1 MMAIVYKTT
10 DTKTDRIYIGVDSI
24 NNPAYFGSGTEIK
37 QIMSEGRI
45 SDLRKEILF
54 IFDTVEEAFAKESEI
69 VTEDFIKQ
77 DNVMN
82 IALGGVWGSY
92 SIGKITA
99 KDKDDNTH
107 TVFKD
112 DERFTNGE
120 LVGIQKNKVSVVDKD
135 GNRLSVS
142 VEDPRYLAG
151 ELKHNLKGRKWMVN
165 PITDHKTLVFP
176 NDFDLY
182 LSKDYIF
189 GSGKIRKISG
199 QTGMK
204 LVHKGSKNTRIKAE
218 ELADYLDDGWK
229 LGWPNIKAR
238 RNMEIKKDPKVL

>member
-37 QIMSEGRI
+37 QIILEGRI

-54 IFDTVEEAFAKESEI
+54 IYDTVEEAFIKESEI

-92 SIGKITA
+92 SIGKVTV
-99 KDKDDNTH
+99 KDKDNNIH

-112 DERFTNGE
+112 DERFVSGE
-120 LVGIQKNKVSVVDKD
+120 LVGIQKNKVSVIDKA

-142 VEDPRYLAG
+142 IEDPRYLSG
-151 ELKHNLKGRKWMVN
+151 ELQHACKGRKWVHN
-165 PITDHKTLVFP
+165 KITGQKLLVHP
-176 NDFDLY
+176 NDVHIY
-182 LSKDYIF
+182 ISKGF
-189 GSGKIRKISG
+189 QHGKGKIRKTSS

-204 LVHKGSKNTRIKAE
+204 LVHKGAKNTRIKHE
-218 ELADYLDDGWK
+218 DLEKYLNNGWNI
-229 LGWPNIKAR
+229 GWPNIKER

>member
-37 QIMSEGRI
+37 QLILEGRI

-54 IFDTVEEAFAKESEI
+54 IFDTVEEAFNKESEI

-77 DNVMN
+77 NNVMN

-99 KDKDDNTH
+99 KDKAGNIH
-107 TVFKD
+107 TIFKD
-112 DERFTNGE
+112 DERVTNGE
-120 LVGIQKNKVSVVDKD
+120 LVGIQKNKVSVIDKD
-135 GNRLSVS
+135 GKRLSVS
-142 VEDPRYLAG
+142 INDKRYLSG
-151 ELKHNLKGRKWMVN
+151 ELKHNLKGRRWLFN
-165 PITDHKTLVFP
+165 SNTEHKVLVFP
-176 NDFDLY
+176 EDFELY
-182 LSKDYIF
+182 LEKGYIF
-189 GSGKIRKISG
+189 GGGKIRKVSS
-199 QTGMK
+199 QSGMK
-204 LVHKGSKNTRIKAE
+204 LIHKGSKNTRVKSDSLE
-218 ELADYLDDGWK
+218 EYLNDGWD

>member
-10 DTKTDRIYIGVDSI
+10 DIKTDRIYIGVDSI

-37 QIMSEGRI
+37 QIILEGRI

-54 IFDTVEEAFAKESEI
+54 IFDTVEEAFNKESEI

-99 KDKDDNTH
+99 KDKDNNIH

-112 DERFTNGE
+112 DERFVRGE
-120 LVGIQKNKVSVVDKD
+120 LVGIQKNKITVIDKD
-135 GNRLSVS
+135 GNTLSVS
-142 VEDPRYLAG
+142 VEDPRYLSG
-151 ELKHNLKGRKWMVN
+151 ELQHACKGRKWVHN
-165 PITDHKTLVFP
+165 KITGQKLLVHP
-176 NDFDLY
+176 NDVHIY
-182 LSKDYIF
+182 ISKGF
-189 GSGKIRKISG
+189 QHGGGKIRKTSSL
-199 QTGMK
+199 TGMK
-204 LVHKGSKNTRIKAE
+204 LVHKGLKNTRVKADSLE
-218 ELADYLDDGWK
+218 EYLNDGWT
-229 LGWPNIKAR
+229 LGWVNIKER
-238 RNMEIKKDPKVL
+238 KDSVNKKDP

>member
-1 MMAIVYKTT
+1 MAIVYKTT

-37 QIMSEGRI
+37 QIMLEGRI

-99 KDKDDNTH
+99 KDKDGNIH
-107 TVFKD
+107 TIFKD
-112 DERFTNGE
+112 DERVTNGE
-120 LVGIQKNKVSVVDKD
+120 LVGIQKNKVSVIDKD

-142 VEDPRYLAG
+142 INDKRYLSG
-151 ELKHNLKGRKWMVN
+151 ELKHNLKGRRWLFN
-165 PITDHKTLVFP
+165 SNTEHKVLVFP
-176 NDFDLY
+176 EDFELY
-182 LSKDYIF
+182 LNKGYIF
-189 GSGKIRKISG
+189 GGGKIRKVSS
-199 QTGMK
+199 QSGMK
-204 LVHKGSKNTRIKAE
+204 LIHKGSKNTRVKLE
-218 ELADYLDDGWK
+218 DLQEYLNNGWS
-229 LGWPNIKAR
+229 LGWVNIKER
-238 RNMEIKKDPKVL
+238 KDSVNKKGPKAL

>member
-1 MMAIVYKTT
+1 MAIVYKTT

-37 QIMSEGRI
+37 QIILEGRI

-92 SIGKITA
+92 SIGKVTV
-99 KDKDDNTH
+99 KDKDNNIH

-112 DERFTNGE
+112 DERFVSGE
-120 LVGIQKNKVSVVDKD
+120 LVGIQKNKVSVIDKA

-142 VEDPRYLAG
+142 IEDPRYLSG
-151 ELKHNLKGRKWMVN
+151 ELQHACKGRKWVHN
-165 PITDHKTLVFP
+165 KITGQKLLVHP
-176 NDFDLY
+176 NDVHIY
-182 LSKDYIF
+182 ISKGF
-189 GSGKIRKISG
+189 QHGKGKIRKTSS

-204 LVHKGSKNTRIKAE
+204 LVHKGAKNTRIKHE
-218 ELADYLDDGWK
+218 DLEKYLNNGWNI
-229 LGWPNIKAR
+229 GWPNIKER